1 MRVGL
6 LLEFADP
13 KAGAPHSP
21 GRGSHSCSGG
31 CARVPTRPRLR
42 SLPASF
48 SGSLTALSAS
58 LAPAWSREETRCSSS
73 EDDTDMDV
81 EGLRRRRGREPSAPQ
96 PVGTLGLEDQARGEG
111 AGWELGISLNLCLLG
126 ALVLL
131 GLGIFLCSGEWH
143 LPCWGPACYTAAPP
157 LAPYPVL
164 CGPHHTALS
173 PSQVV
178 CWSGTVVSGDGAWLV
193 PAGP

>member
-1 MRVGL
+1 
-6 LLEFADP
+6 
-13 KAGAPHSP
+13 
-21 GRGSHSCSGG
+21 
-31 CARVPTRPRLR
+31 
-42 SLPASF
+42 
-48 SGSLTALSAS
+48 
-58 LAPAWSREETRCSSS
+58 
-73 EDDTDMDV
+73 MDV